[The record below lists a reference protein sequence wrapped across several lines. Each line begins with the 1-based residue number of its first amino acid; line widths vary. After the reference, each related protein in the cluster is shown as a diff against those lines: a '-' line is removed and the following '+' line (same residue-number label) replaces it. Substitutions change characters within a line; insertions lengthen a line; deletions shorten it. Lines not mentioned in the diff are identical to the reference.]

1 MSISLSHFTL
11 KAEEALLKA
20 QQMAAEGRQAKV
32 EPEHLLLSLLEQN
45 DPMIEFCFR
54 LEISQ
59 KIRRIQ
65 GKPSFQDLFT
75 GSF

>member
-20 QQMAAEGRQAKV
+20 QQMAAEGHQAKV

-45 DPMIEFCFR
+45 DPMTEFC
-54 LEISQ
+54 LDSS
-59 KIRRIQ
+59 K
-65 GKPSFQDLFT
+65 
-75 GSF
+75 